1 MKIESATARDIGFVI
16 GPRLNAAGRLDSA
29 LASFELLTTS
39 EIHRAAEL
47 AQKLDNQNR
56 ERQELTRSMQET
68 AEMMAAAEE
77 EDQNLVIAVHPDFN
91 MGVVGLVAS
100 RLTDVHY
107 RPSVVGSLGE
117 EFTRA
122 SCRSIPEFHITHAL
136 DECADLL
143 VRHGGHAMAAGFTVR
158 NEKLLPEL
166 IERMRLIAERELSGR
181 DLCPVLRA
189 DMEVSLY
196 ELQRDV
202 LDCIDDIE
210 PTGLGN
216 PSVLFVSRN
225 LKVSRYKAVGKEGNH
240 LKITVNEDGLLF
252 DAIAFRQ
259 GHWAPICRLML
270 TCCMPLKP
278 MNITDA
284 GHSN

>member
-1 MKIESATARDIGFVI
+1 
-16 GPRLNAAGRLDSA
+16 
-29 LASFELLTTS
+29 
-39 EIHRAAEL
+39 
-47 AQKLDNQNR
+47 
-56 ERQELTRSMQET
+56 
-68 AEMMAAAEE
+68 
-77 EDQNLVIAVHPDFN
+77 
-91 MGVVGLVAS
+91 
-100 RLTDVHY
+100 VHY

-158 NEKLLPEL
+158 NELLPEL
-166 IERMRLIAERELSGR
+166 IERLRLIAERELNGR

-196 ELQRDV
+196 ELQKDV
-202 LDCIDDIE
+202 LDCIDNIE

-259 GHWAPICRLML
+259 GHWAAD
-270 TCCMPLKP
+270 MPPYVDLLYAFETNEFNGRRTFQLNVRDMKP
-278 MNITDA
+278 SKTPD
-284 GHSN
+284 